1 MKNKIEYS
9 RIVEFSAL
17 TLIQLKIIKK
27 ALVCKDAAV
36 FYAVS
41 YPSVQFL
48 WTNVCFGSKG
58 KGKLRRE
65 RKEKGKG
72 RKNRQEE
79 NKKVRQLRGQ

>member
-1 MKNKIEYS
+1 MKKKIEYS

-36 FYAVS
+36 FYVVS

-65 RKEKGKG
+65 RKEGKVEKTG
-72 RKNRQEE
+72 RKKT
-79 NKKVRQLRGQ
+79 KK